1 MPRVYLLRSF
11 LIMAVLVVADLADG
25 ESVLTENV
33 LIFSLVVAN
42 MWLIGSLLGWL
53 LAVIARRAPA
63 VDTVMM
69 KLVIPHLWTFEL
81 VRKSRARMEAIQA
94 EERERLRRQGR
105 LG

>member
-1 MPRVYLLRSF
+1 MPRVYVLRAFLLTAA
-11 LIMAVLVVADLADG
+11 LTGADLADG
-25 ESVLTENV
+25 ESVFTEGALV
-33 LIFSLVVAN
+33 FSLVVAN
-42 MWLIGSLLGWL
+42 LWLIGSLLGWA

-81 VRKSRARMEAIQA
+81 VRKSRARMEAMQA
-94 EERERLRRQGR
+94 EEGERLHRQGR